1 MIRVF
6 GTAISLG
13 ILSLAACSAPAW
25 ESSFTEDELRTAV
38 FNETRSGDDCFQA
51 AFAGDR
57 AAEVR
62 AICAADMEEMRQS
75 FEFELIECTPE
86 VPQYSG
92 LSGPALRSAEV
103 CLVKYK
109 HIERPASVRAHA
121 QAEAEGRSI
130 LGGRH
135 IPEEVR
141 ISWIVYRVEG
151 VPTLHKHLN

>member
-1 MIRVF
+1 
-6 GTAISLG
+6 
-13 ILSLAACSAPAW
+13 
-25 ESSFTEDELRTAV
+25 
-38 FNETRSGDDCFQA
+38 
-51 AFAGDR
+51 
-57 AAEVR
+57 
-62 AICAADMEEMRQS
+62 MRQS

-92 LSGPALRSAEV
+92 LSGPDLRSAEV